1 MSLYFLFSNH
11 VVPGALLLLCAVHDR
26 ARDGELPK
34 PFGAQ
39 ETMSPRRWK
48 LGFFYIAGFWV
59 CFDQTVIV
67 PWGSSVLE
75 VESM

>member
-1 MSLYFLFSNH
+1 M
-11 VVPGALLLLCAVHDR
+11 CAVHDGAKDR
-26 ARDGELPK
+26 ELPK

-39 ETMSPRRWK
+39 EIMSPRCWT
-48 LGFFYIAGFWV
+48 LGFFLIAGFWV
-59 CFDQTVIV
+59 CFDQIVIV